1 MSMTRKCQQWAQ
13 GISVGKSWPLD
24 YRTSA
29 MIAENKDPELK
40 DADVKVGSEGRG
52 SILFQLRIKHIGAI

>member
-1 MSMTRKCQQWAQ
+1 MTRKCQQWAQ
-13 GISVGKSWPLD
+13 VISVGKSWPLD

-40 DADVKVGSEGRG
+40 DADVKVGVEGHG
-52 SILFQLRIKHIGAI
+52 SSLFHLLIKHLGVI